1 MSAFGDY
8 ILRPRIANVTVKAAL
23 KDTMSRN
30 DPKEN
35 NVQKYF
41 FALAFSCLMVA
52 GLSTQGEEFSKPKK
66 YEHTIYLTGGVSETD
81 SAAIRKR
88 GLDYGLQL
96 FFSVDH
102 KPTAAGEV
110 KVKILNQAQETVI
123 DAVADGPL
131 FFVKVDGG
139 RYTVILDRGG
149 DIQEK
154 TFDLIGRRFGQF
166 SFDWAAKTN

>member
-1 MSAFGDY
+1 M
-8 ILRPRIANVTVKAAL
+8 
-23 KDTMSRN
+23 
-30 DPKEN
+30 
-35 NVQKYF
+35 QKF
-41 FALAFSCLMVA
+41 FVALALLCTLA
-52 GLSTQGEEFSKPKK
+52 TGLSAQGEEMSKPKK
-66 YEHTIYLTGGVSETD
+66 YEHTTYLTGGVTEPD

-110 KVKILNQAQETVI
+110 KVKILNQAQETI
-123 DAVADGPL
+123 MDAIADGPL

-139 RYTVILDRGG
+139 RYTVVLDRGG
-149 DIQEK
+149 DVQEK

-166 SFDWAAKTN
+166 SFEWAAKPN

>member
-1 MSAFGDY
+1 M
-8 ILRPRIANVTVKAAL
+8 
-23 KDTMSRN
+23 
-30 DPKEN
+30 
-35 NVQKYF
+35 QKF
-41 FALAFSCLMVA
+41 FVALALLCTLTA
-52 GLSTQGEEFSKPKK
+52 GPSAYGEEMSKPKK
-66 YEHTIYLTGGVSETD
+66 YEHTTYLTGGVTEPD

-88 GLDYGLQL
+88 GPDYGLQL

-110 KVKILNQAQETVI
+110 KVKILNQAQETI
-123 DAVADGPL
+123 MDAIADGPL

-149 DIQEK
+149 DVQEK

-166 SFDWAAKTN
+166 SFEWAAKPN